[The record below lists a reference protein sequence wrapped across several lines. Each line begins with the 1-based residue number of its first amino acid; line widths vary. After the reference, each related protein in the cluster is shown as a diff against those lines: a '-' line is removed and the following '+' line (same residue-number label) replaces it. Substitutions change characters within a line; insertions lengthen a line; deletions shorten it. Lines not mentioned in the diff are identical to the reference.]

1 MLIAL
6 LLMWRY
12 RTMKNK
18 LTKLVNVK
26 SIVTLLLTVAFV
38 VLALMGQV
46 NITDFNTVFL
56 IIITFYFTRRTDT
69 NEQEMP
75 VDKDVS

>member
-1 MLIAL
+1 
-6 LLMWRY
+6 
-12 RTMKNK
+12 MKNR
-18 LTKLVNVK
+18 LAKLVNVK

-56 IIITFYFTRRTDT
+56 IIITFYFTRRPDT
-69 NEQEMP
+69 NEKEMP

>member
-1 MLIAL
+1 
-6 LLMWRY
+6 
-12 RTMKNK
+12 MKNK
-18 LTKLVNVK
+18 LAKLINVK

-69 NEQEMP
+69 NEKEMP
-75 VDKDVS
+75 VDKDIG

>member
-1 MLIAL
+1 
-6 LLMWRY
+6 
-12 RTMKNK
+12 MKNR
-18 LTKLVNVK
+18 LAKLVNVK

-75 VDKDVS
+75 VDKDIG

>member
-1 MLIAL
+1 
-6 LLMWRY
+6 
-12 RTMKNK
+12 MKNR
-18 LTKLVNVK
+18 LAKLVNVK

-75 VDKDVS
+75 VDKDV

>member
-1 MLIAL
+1 
-6 LLMWRY
+6 
-12 RTMKNK
+12 MKNK

>member
-1 MLIAL
+1 
-6 LLMWRY
+6 
-12 RTMKNK
+12 MKNR

-75 VDKDVS
+75 VDKDV

>member
-1 MLIAL
+1 
-6 LLMWRY
+6 
-12 RTMKNK
+12 MKNR
-18 LTKLVNVK
+18 LAKLVNVK

-38 VLALMGQV
+38 VLALMGQI

-69 NEQEMP
+69 NEKKCQ
-75 VDKDVS
+75 

>member
-1 MLIAL
+1 
-6 LLMWRY
+6 
-12 RTMKNK
+12 MKNK
-18 LTKLVNVK
+18 LAKLVNVK
-26 SIVTLLLTVAFV
+26 SIVTLLLTIAFV
-38 VLALMGQV
+38 VLALMGQI

-75 VDKDVS
+75 VDKDIG